1 MIAKVAKEKDA
12 SKDEKGQSDPNYAKK
27 TGQFL
32 ETNKRLLAGSNT
44 TKVVYNDIL
53 QVLKL
58 LFYR

>member
-12 SKDEKGQSDPNYAKK
+12 SKDEKGQSDPNAKK